1 MQNIQIENIFKRNF
15 AKKPFQLEKIT
26 DAILRAMI
34 SVNKGDVKDAED
46 ISMEVYNELLC
57 RKKESPNYIPNVEEI
72 QDLVE
77 HKLMQ
82 SKFLDVAKAY
92 TFYTEI
98 RKRKTKSAICLKKV
112 LL

>member
-1 MQNIQIENIFKRNF
+1 
-15 AKKPFQLEKIT
+15 
-26 DAILRAMI
+26 MI

-82 SKFLDVAKAY
+82 SKFLDVAKDIY
-92 TFYTEI
+92 YI
-98 RKRKTKSAICLKKV
+98 GILKPKSDREICLKNV
-112 LL
+112 SI